1 MPRTRL
7 VARHEIAHAR
17 NIRKRWRA
25 HCGRDRQRAQFP
37 APRCRN
43 LRRGSFIASSQEVPV
58 VASHAKGGGDGTGLT
73 RLCCTA
79 FVRSWPIA
87 EPRCTATWRLLS
99 GVLRPRFFFRAL
111 RFIAHLPVVGGRYF
125 HFPSGVGLLVCCA
138 AR

>member
-79 FVRSWPIA
+79 FVRSWPQLV
-87 EPRCTATWRLLS
+87 EMLRCNKSSAIGEKTGKYMLVLSITVDRLL
-99 GVLRPRFFFRAL
+99 
-111 RFIAHLPVVGGRYF
+111 
-125 HFPSGVGLLVCCA
+125 
-138 AR
+138 